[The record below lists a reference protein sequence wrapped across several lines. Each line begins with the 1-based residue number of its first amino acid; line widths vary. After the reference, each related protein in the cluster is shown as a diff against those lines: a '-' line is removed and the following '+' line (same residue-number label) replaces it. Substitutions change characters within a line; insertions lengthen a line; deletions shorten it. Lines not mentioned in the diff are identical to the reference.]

1 MKIRKVKIKQ
11 LLKLNLLK
19 SKVYEQ
25 PIKKMKFDNLIDANL
40 NKIVTDIKKV
50 LQIVFH
56 YHKAERRIL
65 FVGLPYK
72 LEFKINQSTKHVAV
86 HKSFDIQ
93 GIISNNEWKSFNVNK
108 SLSQI
113 WLKESSNFL
122 LPKLTKKLDLIVMFD
137 HDKTKTILSEAQ
149 AIRVPVVLFGTDLD
163 SQNRALYNVEG
174 NFKNVLTASD
184 KNIFFAGLNF
194 LFKNLNKNNRSY

>member
-1 MKIRKVKIKQ
+1 MVKRVFKFFVTEINKKIR
-11 LLKLNLLK
+11 
-19 SKVYEQ
+19 SDRY
-25 PIKKMKFDNLIDANL
+25 
-40 NKIVTDIKKV
+40 
-50 LQIVFH
+50 
-56 YHKAERRIL
+56 
-65 FVGLPYK
+65 
-72 LEFKINQSTKHVAV
+72 
-86 HKSFDIQ
+86 
-93 GIISNNEWKSFNVNK
+93 
-108 SLSQI
+108 
-113 WLKESSNFL
+113 
-122 LPKLTKKLDLIVMFD
+122 FD